1 MPPLDEN
8 VAAIRAFNRFYTRRV
23 GALGAHLDSEL
34 SLTEIRVLYELAN
47 RDGAAAAD
55 IARELELDRGYLSRT
70 LRAFRRRGLITA
82 APAEGDRRRSVLRL
96 TAAGR
101 RTFTPIDK
109 RATQAVG
116 DVLRPLAPDDQQR
129 LLGAMHTIR
138 TLLGDAS
145 VARSEPAPYVLR
157 PPRPGDMGWVVNRH
171 GVIYAREYG
180 WDDRFEALVARVVA
194 DFVVNFDS
202 KRERCWIAERNGEPV
217 GSVFVVKGS
226 KTVAKL
232 RLLLV
237 EPSARGLGIGR
248 RLVDEVIHF
257 ARHAGYKK
265 VQLWTQSDLRVARR
279 IYRAAGFELVGT
291 EEHSMFGSPLTAETW
306 DLNL

>member
-1 MPPLDEN
+1 MPSLDEN

-34 SLTEIRVLYELAN
+34 SLTETRVLYELAR
-47 RDGAAAAD
+47 RDGVAAAD
-55 IARELELDRGYLSRT
+55 VARELGLDRGYLSRT
-70 LRAFRRRGLITA
+70 VRAFRRRGLITA
-82 APAEGDRRRSVLRL
+82 VPAEGDRRRALLRL

-101 RTFTPIDK
+101 RTFSPIDK

-116 DVLRPLAPDDQQR
+116 DFLRPLAAADQQR
-129 LLGAMHTIR
+129 LLDAMQTIR

-145 VARSEPAPYVLR
+145 VPRAEPVPYLLR
-157 PPRPGDMGWVVNRH
+157 PPRSGDMGWVVNRH
-171 GVIYAREYG
+171 GVLYAREYG

-202 KRERCWIAERNGEPV
+202 KRERCWIAERNGEAV
-217 GSVFVVKGS
+217 GSIFMVKGS

-265 VQLWTQSDLRVARR
+265 VQLWTQSDLKAARR
-279 IYRAAGFELVGT
+279 IYKAVGFELVGT
-291 EEHSMFGSPLTAETW
+291 EEHSMFGSPLMAETW
-306 DLNL
+306 ELSL